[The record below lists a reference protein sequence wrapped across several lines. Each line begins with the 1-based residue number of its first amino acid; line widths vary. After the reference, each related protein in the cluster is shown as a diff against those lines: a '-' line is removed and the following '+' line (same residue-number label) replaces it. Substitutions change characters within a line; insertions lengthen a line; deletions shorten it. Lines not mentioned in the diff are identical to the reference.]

1 MGLFGLQSFASQG
14 FLIRTAPHEPKGS
27 LGAMPIKNPWLA
39 KMTAYALCTF

>member
-14 FLIRTAPHEPKGS
+14 FLIRTAPHEPLGS
-27 LGAMPIKNPWLA
+27 LGAMRIKNPWLA